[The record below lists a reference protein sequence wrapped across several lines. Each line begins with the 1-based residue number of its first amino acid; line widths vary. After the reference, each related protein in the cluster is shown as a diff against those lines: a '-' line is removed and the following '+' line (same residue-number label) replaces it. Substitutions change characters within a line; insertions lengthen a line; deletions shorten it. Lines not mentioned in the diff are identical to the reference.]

1 MPYLFAMDQ
10 WTKPNWKFIVLV
22 IHPYWAHWYRYS
34 FLYVLYRNCI
44 IEFITGFRRI
54 FQKSMIHHFW
64 LMAIMTVHL
73 GHLELAIVALVLVR
87 ILTFWSITGW
97 YWFLFHVCISL
108 PASMLELARLIVDS
122 KWVPPQPV
130 IFLFNGAEE
139 LFLLVIPL
147 SLSLS
152 LHTDTHTHRKAP
164 YART

>member
-1 MPYLFAMDQ
+1 
-10 WTKPNWKFIVLV
+10 
-22 IHPYWAHWYRYS
+22 
-34 FLYVLYRNCI
+34 
-44 IEFITGFRRI
+44 
-54 FQKSMIHHFW
+54 
-64 LMAIMTVHL
+64 MTVHL
-73 GHLELAIVALVLVR
+73 GHLEPAIVVLVLVR

-152 LHTDTHTHRKAP
+152 TQTHTERHHMQGHNCKLLGNNPISSRINTSVSSFTFLLFNFQFFWVINK
-164 YART
+164 